1 MPTVYSQSFSV
12 PVAEVKLQLQVSK
25 LEADNARLR
34 EALASVARLL
44 ETLSTPDDAIVR
56 AALKVADDALTR
68 RDALEGRG

>member
-1 MPTVYSQSFSV
+1 MKTIYSESFSV
-12 PVAEVKLQLQVSK
+12 PVAEVKLQVQVSK

-34 EALASVARLL
+34 EALAGVAQLL

-56 AALKVADDALTR
+56 AALRMADNALTG